1 VHWSH
6 GAGRLA
12 QQAGDGLAA
21 DSPCGHDEAVASEL
35 FLCGTWL
42 AENFFDGTAADFFD
56 GTAADFFD
64 GMGLERA
71 QGVSTESDH
80 DGLGVAAENGDH
92 DGLGVV
98 TENGDHDGLGVAT
111 ENGDHDGLG
120 VATENGDHD
129 HHGVRAWV
137 TGCEEPAAEQLA
149 TDGVS
154 IQEHRR
160 Q

>member
-1 VHWSH
+1 MHWSH

-42 AENFFDGTAADFFD
+42 AENFFD

-111 ENGDHDGLG
+111 ENGDHD
-120 VATENGDHD
+120 